1 MVVTVLRAGFQPER
15 AASYAEVAVRMRTLT
30 EGTPGLV
37 SFRTFRADEGERVSI
52 IDFES
57 EEALQSGREHPE
69 HRKARELE
77 RG

>member
-1 MVVTVLRAGFQPER
+1 MRAI
-15 AASYAEVAVRMRTLT
+15 T
-30 EGTPGLV
+30 EGVPGFV
-37 SFRTFRADEGERVSI
+37 SFKRFRADEGERVSI

-69 HRKARELE
+69 HRNAREVE